1 MRDVGKN
8 IKDLRQGRGLTQDE
22 LAERLFVSR
31 QTVSNY
37 ELGRTRPLC

>member
-1 MRDVGKN
+1 MET
-8 IKDLRQGRGLTQDE
+8 KDILHELRTKKGLSQDE
-22 LAERLFVSR
+22 LAEKLFVSR